1 MQGNRQ
7 SGKRM
12 RGRGRAKAQSVTTPG
27 SSSNRNPLQKTSV
40 HVKREKETFRSY
52 KSQDIVMMFVGFV
65 VKAVFSGS
73 CWFCGKRRFFF
84 FALCVIA
91 GILKS
96 TLFPA
101 QKLWATIIFLL
112 HHPSPHSET
121 NRLSLKLLLS
131 NIFFYIFF
139 RFSLHFLLSIFP
151 L

>member
-84 FALCVIA
+84 LPFVSLQESWNLHC
-91 GILKS
+91 
-96 TLFPA
+96 
-101 QKLWATIIFLL
+101 FLL
-112 HHPSPHSET
+112 GNFEPQLSSYYIIPHPIQKPIGSP
-121 NRLSLKLLLS
+121 LSCCS
-131 NIFFYIFF
+131 QIFFFTFF
-139 RFSLHFLLSIFP
+139 LGLVCTFY
-151 L
+151 